1 MKSPVVKRSI
11 LIAGRRTSVS
21 LEDDFW
27 RALKQIAAE
36 RNSSVSELIGAI
48 AAGRTQPN
56 LSSTLRL
63 FVLGFYR
70 DQIAEFER
78 RGHTRAMLAGA
89 GTPRTKQGH

>member
-27 RALKQIAAE
+27 RTLKEIAAA
-36 RNSSVSELIGAI
+36 RNLSVSELISTI
-48 AAGRTQPN
+48 AAGRTQAN
-56 LSSTLRL
+56 LSSTIRL
-63 FVLGFYR
+63 FVLAFYR

-78 RGHTRAMLAGA
+78 QGLTRAMLASA
-89 GTPRTKQGH
+89 GNRTKPGH